1 MGSREFGFERD
12 GPPIAA
18 DRLLRPAGGMVR
30 VAEVQM
36 GVRVVGERAHRPA
49 DEFDRL
55 LWIAAG
61 SRDDPEHV
69 QGVGVV
75 GRLVKNAPVEL
86 RGAAEPSGAV
96 MGERRIEVGGESRP
110 WIPEVRRQPRRL

>member
-1 MGSREFGFERD
+1 MRSREFGLERD

-18 DRLLRPAGGMVR
+18 HRLPRPAGGMMR

-36 GVRVVGERAHRPA
+36 GVRGVGERTHRPA

-86 RGAAEPSGAV
+86 RGATEPSGAV
-96 MGERRIEVGGESRP
+96 MDERRIEIGGKTRP
-110 WIPEVRRQPRRL
+110 STPEVRRQPRRL